1 MKVIRRVFVARG
13 FTLIEV
19 MVTLT
24 LLGMLVAVVFPNMSR
39 WYAGLQRRQVLAQLQ
54 AQLQQLP
61 AVAVF
66 VGRDLSLADILGAQ
80 STLALRYRVELPA
93 GWVLKDAGDLRF
105 LRTGQCRAGT
115 ATLQIA
121 GQNVNVDVRLRPPM
135 CDISVQER
143 TIAVQP

>member
-1 MKVIRRVFVARG
+1 MRRPFVVRG

-24 LLGMLVAVVFPNMSR
+24 LLGLLVAVVFPNMSR
-39 WYAGLQRRQVLAQLQ
+39 WYAGLQRRQLLAQMQ

-66 VGRDLSLADILGAQ
+66 VGRDLSLTDIVGETA
-80 STLALRYRVELPA
+80 TVPMRYRIELPG
-93 GWVLKDAGDLRF
+93 GWALTDAGDLLF

-115 ATLQIA
+115 ARLFVA
-121 GQNVNVDVRLRPPM
+121 AHRVNVDVRLRSPM
-135 CDISVQER
+135 CDISVGER
-143 TIAVQP
+143 AVAAQP

>member
-1 MKVIRRVFVARG
+1 
-13 FTLIEV
+13 

-24 LLGMLVAVVFPNMSR
+24 LLGLLVAVVFPNMSR
-39 WYAGLQRRQVLAQLQ
+39 WYAGLQRRQVLAQMQ

-80 STLALRYRVELPA
+80 ATVPLRYRVDLPA
-93 GWVLKDAGDLRF
+93 GWALKDAGDLRF
-105 LRTGQCRAGT
+105 LRTGHCRAGT
-115 ATLQIA
+115 ATLSVTAQ
-121 GQNVNVDVRLRPPM
+121 QVNVDVLLRLPM

-143 TIAVQP
+143 SVAAQP